1 MPFLC
6 ITHTDHV
13 LFVLILMITFAEPPE
28 LQQVQTLR
36 LYISLELL
44 LESALCLEGVVQTRT
59 GGVAVEGVVGSVAH
73 CTKLI
78 ENITHQT
85 ALYSSKLLQVN
96 QLGV

>member
-1 MPFLC
+1 M
-6 ITHTDHV
+6 IQTVQV
-13 LFVLILMITFAEPPE
+13 LFVLIFTFAEPPE

-59 GGVAVEGVVGSVAH
+59 GGMAVEGVVGSVAH

-78 ENITHQT
+78 ESITHQT

-96 QLGV
+96 